1 VVLVESGW
9 RLMEIDGG
17 YNGGTFVVLKLFSNA
32 RGEVKSVGTCV

>member
-1 VVLVESGW
+1 
-9 RLMEIDGG
+9 MEIDGG